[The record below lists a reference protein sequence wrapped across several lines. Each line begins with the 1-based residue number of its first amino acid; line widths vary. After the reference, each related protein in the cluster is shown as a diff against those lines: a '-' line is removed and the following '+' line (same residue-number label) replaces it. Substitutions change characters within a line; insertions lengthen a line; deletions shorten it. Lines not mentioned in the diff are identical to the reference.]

1 MAPDTA
7 AAYINSSPQARRKQP
22 WFKFYASDYLLDD
35 KADDMPREAE
45 GLLHRMWMIC
55 HLEGSCPADVETLA
69 RKTHC
74 NLQYVSQWKLHC
86 DPFFKLQDGRL
97 HSNRMEREKQLSEKN
112 RQNAKKRYEH
122 KPKSKSES
130 ESESESG
137 NATRNASRIA
147 TRTATSFTPPTIAE
161 VQDYC
166 REPRERKNDVDPE
179 RFVDYY
185 TARGWVHSDQSPMR
199 DWKATIRNWERRVN
213 NNGNGNGNDN
223 SSSVIDRERAI
234 ARDRMQAN

>member
-1 MAPDTA
+1 MASTTA
-7 AAYINSSPQARRKQP
+7 AYPNSSPQRRRKQP

-55 HLEGSCPADVETLA
+55 HLEGSCPADIETLA
-69 RKTHC
+69 RKTRC
-74 NLQYVSQWKLHC
+74 SLQYVSQWKSHC

-97 HSNRMEREKQLSEKN
+97 YSERMEREKQLSEKN

-122 KPKSKSES
+122 KPKSKTESES
-130 ESESESG
+130 ESESERG
-137 NATRNASRIA
+137 NATRIA
-147 TRTATSFTPPTIAE
+147 TRTATSFTPPTLAE

-166 REPRERKNDVDPE
+166 RERGNRVDPE
-179 RFVDYY
+179 LFVDHY
-185 TARGWVHSDQSPMR
+185 TANGWMR
-199 DWKATIRNWERRVN
+199 KGNEMKDWRATVRTWERNGVN
-213 NNGNGNGNDN
+213 ANDDN

-234 ARDRMQAN
+234 ARDRVQAN